1 LIFLSEYK
9 PRTYIWG
16 YGFTVMAIAREF
28 PERYGW
34 WINELQSLG
43 LDIKKTN
50 EFNDLKEIR
59 SLTKIIKLG
68 LYLDYKSESR
78 Q

>member
-1 LIFLSEYK
+1 
-9 PRTYIWG
+9 
-16 YGFTVMAIAREF
+16 MAIAREF

>member
-1 LIFLSEYK
+1 
-9 PRTYIWG
+9 
-16 YGFTVMAIAREF
+16 MAVAREF

-50 EFNDLKEIR
+50 EFNDLNEIR
-59 SLTKIIKLG
+59 SLTKIIKQG
-68 LYLDYKSESR
+68 FYLDYRTESR